1 LLFLLKVSQ
10 RIKVRAD
17 DKSTS
22 RVSYLSE
29 QIDDLNL
36 CLTKLQ
42 GKVTDKR
49 TKIQEQIT
57 KIDMQIDEIMYRLYD
72 INEDERRLIEET
84 SRPDAYFPIVEFF
97 FLWSCLTN
105 SAISTNS
112 KYLSEKE
119 TNFSVVYFFL

>member
-1 LLFLLKVSQ
+1 MD
-10 RIKVRAD
+10 I
-17 DKSTS
+17 
-22 RVSYLSE
+22 
-29 QIDDLNL
+29 LNL

-49 TKIQEQIT
+49 IKIQEQIT

-72 INEDERRLIEET
+72 INEDERGLIEET

-97 FLWSCLTN
+97 FRWSCLTN
-105 SAISTNS
+105 FAISTNS

-119 TNFSVVYFFL
+119 TNFSVV